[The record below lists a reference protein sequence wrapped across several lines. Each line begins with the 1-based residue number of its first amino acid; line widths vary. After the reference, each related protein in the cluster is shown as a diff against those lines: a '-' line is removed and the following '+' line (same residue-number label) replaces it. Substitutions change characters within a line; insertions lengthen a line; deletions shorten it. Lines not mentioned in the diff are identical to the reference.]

1 MNWRNA
7 AHERKDTAMNDVKA
21 YNVIF
26 PIWMF
31 LFFPPVVFI
40 ALFGNFIIDSL
51 VLIGCYYW
59 FKCSPSL
66 TAFYKKHIFVVW
78 IFGFLAD
85 IIGAAILLSIYV
97 SETFIGLPYELVMAI
112 SYNPFLDP
120 WAFVIIL
127 LAILVSGLFIFL
139 FNYHF
144 TFKKTIEDKRKR
156 AKVSLTIAVLTL
168 PWTFLIPMDWAFG

>member
-1 MNWRNA
+1 
-7 AHERKDTAMNDVKA
+7 MNDVKA
-21 YNVIF
+21 YNLIF

-59 FKCSPSL
+59 FKCASSL
-66 TAFYKKHIFVVW
+66 TPFYRAHILKVW

-85 IIGAAILLSIYV
+85 IIGAAILLLIYI
-97 SETFIGLPYELVMAI
+97 SETFIGFPYELVMAI

-120 WAFVIIL
+120 LAFVIVL
-127 LAILVSGLFIFL
+127 FAILVSGLFIFL

-156 AKVSLTIAVLTL
+156 AKVALTIAVLTL